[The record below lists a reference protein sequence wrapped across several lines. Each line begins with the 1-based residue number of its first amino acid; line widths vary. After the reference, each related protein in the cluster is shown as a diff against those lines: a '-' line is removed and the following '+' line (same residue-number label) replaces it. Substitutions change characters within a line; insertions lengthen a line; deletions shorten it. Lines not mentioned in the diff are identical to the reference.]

1 MLPCRDVHVD
11 TDTLTLDAMRYYPNT
26 GEFYQYW
33 HGDDRSDFDD
43 MPYKYPREDYQDA
56 IVTDTDA
63 EKGYVTIGMFR
74 QNKPQGTEMSR
85 IYIFGAIIMAFQCSM
100 NSYLLSM
107 NSYALIMNT
116 NQLKTKK
123 S

>member
-1 MLPCRDVHVD
+1 MLPCRDVQVHADV
-11 TDTLTLDAMRYYPNT
+11 LTLDAMRYYPNT
-26 GEFYQYW
+26 GKFYKYW

-43 MPYKYPREDYQDA
+43 MPYKYPRDDYQDVILA
-56 IVTDTDA
+56 DTDA

-74 QNKPQGTEMSR
+74 QNKPQGGDTSR
-85 IYIFGAIIMAFQCSM
+85 IDIYGAIIMTFQSSM
-100 NSYLLSM
+100 NSYLLRM

>member
-26 GEFYQYW
+26 GEFYKYW

-43 MPYKYPREDYQDA
+43 MPYKYPRDDYQDVILA
-56 IVTDTDA
+56 DTDA

-74 QNKPQGTEMSR
+74 QNKPQGRDTSR
-85 IYIFGAIIMAFQCSM
+85 IDIFGAIITAFQSSM
-100 NSYLLSM
+100 NSYLLRM
-107 NSYALIMNT
+107 NS
-116 NQLKTKK
+116 
-123 S
+123 